1 MMHRRRRTGITL
13 YEVVLSLAIFAG
25 ALAAL
30 GPLATTGSK
39 AAVRTKLE
47 TQAVLRCESKL
58 AEVLAGIEP
67 LVSVSGGAFEDL
79 APGWTWDLAVNA
91 GPRQDLLIVEVAVV
105 HTNANGT
112 QDASHRLVRLLRDPN
127 ALADLQEQM
136 ETQSGSG
143 TTTTSGSGS
152 SGGSSSSSG
161 SGTGSGSESGG
172 SSR

>member
-1 MMHRRRRTGITL
+1 MKHRRRAGITL

-30 GPLATTGSK
+30 GPLATTGSR

-67 LVSVSGGAFEDL
+67 LQSVSGGGFEDQ
-79 APGWTWDLAVNA
+79 APGWSWDLAVNS
-91 GPRQDLLIVEVAVV
+91 GPRQDLLIVEVAAI

-112 QDASHRLVRLLRDPN
+112 QDATHRLVRLVRDPD
-127 ALADLQEQM
+127 ALADLQSQLEQQ
-136 ETQSGSG
+136 TGSQSG
-143 TTTTSGSGS
+143 TQSGS
-152 SGGSSSSSG
+152 SGGSG
-161 SGTGSGSESGG
+161 SGAGTGAGGQTGG

>member
-1 MMHRRRRTGITL
+1 MMRRRRNGITL

-30 GPLATTGSK
+30 GPLASTGSR

-67 LVSVSGGAFEDL
+67 LQAVSGGAFEDA
-79 APGWTWDLAVNA
+79 APGWSWDLSVTS
-91 GPRQDLLIVEVAVV
+91 GPRQDLLILEVSAA

-112 QDASHRLVRLLRDPN
+112 LDASHKLVRLLRDPG
-127 ALADLQEQM
+127 ALADLQSEM
-136 ETQSGSG
+136 ELQQQSQGS
-143 TTTTSGSGS
+143 SSGS
-152 SGGSSSSSG
+152 SQSQSGGSG
-161 SGTGSGSESGG
+161 SGTGSGGG
-172 SSR
+172 GTGTGTGGGR

>member
-1 MMHRRRRTGITL
+1 RRTGITL

-30 GPLATTGSK
+30 GPLATTGSR

-67 LVSVSGGAFEDL
+67 LQAVNGGGFEDQ
-79 APGWTWDLAVNA
+79 APGWSWDLAVMN
-91 GPRQDLLIVEVAVV
+91 GPRQDLLIVEVTAG

-112 QDASHRLVRLLRDPN
+112 QDASHKLVRLVRDPG
-127 ALADLQEQM
+127 AIEDLQSQM
-136 ETQSGSG
+136 EQQ
-143 TTTTSGSGS
+143 SGS
-152 SGGSSSSSG
+152 SGSTGAGSGGQSGSSS
-161 SGTGSGSESGG
+161 
-172 SSR
+172 R